1 MKIKFFQIAKN
12 EIQKNLRSIL
22 IFSGIIGLMF
32 LYLMNMFD
40 PTLFGQFN
48 EILESYPES
57 IKQMVGGT
65 IDLATIEGFMNTYV
79 FTFAWMWFG
88 IYIMIRT
95 AQDIPEE
102 IENKTIDMVISK
114 PISRLEYLFGKKMQ
128 QLLMILMLM
137 LFTFIG
143 IAIGFAMS
151 EGISL
156 SDLNGSHL
164 AITFVWM
171 MCFLITLESTALFFS
186 TFLNP
191 KKAVGL
197 TMVVFIIFFFIG
209 TYYDIMGESVQWLK
223 YFSVFYYYNTT
234 PLMLHGT
241 MDNVVRDILILVGY
255 SAVITT
261 LGAVIFKKR
270 DIPV

>member
-1 MKIKFFQIAKN
+1 MKIKIFQIAKN

-22 IFSGIIGLMF
+22 IYSTIIGLMF

-40 PTLFGQFN
+40 PTLFSQFS
-48 EILESYPES
+48 ELLDSYPES

-102 IENKTIDMVISK
+102 IENKTIDMVLSK

-137 LFTFIG
+137 LFTFG
-143 IAIGFAMS
+143 GVALGFAVS
-151 EGISL
+151 KEIAL
-156 SDLNGSHL
+156 SDINGGHL
-164 AITFVWM
+164 AIAFVWM
-171 MCFLITLESTALFFS
+171 MCFLIALESTALFFS

-197 TMVVFIIFFFIG
+197 AMGVFIAFFFIG
-209 TYYDIMGESVQWLK
+209 TFYNSMGESVQWLR
-223 YFSVFYYYNTT
+223 YLSIFYYYNTA
-234 PLMLHGT
+234 PLMLDGV
-241 MDNVVRDILILVGY
+241 MNNVVRDILILVGY
-255 SAVITT
+255 SAVVTA
-261 LGAVIFKKR
+261 LGAWIFKKR